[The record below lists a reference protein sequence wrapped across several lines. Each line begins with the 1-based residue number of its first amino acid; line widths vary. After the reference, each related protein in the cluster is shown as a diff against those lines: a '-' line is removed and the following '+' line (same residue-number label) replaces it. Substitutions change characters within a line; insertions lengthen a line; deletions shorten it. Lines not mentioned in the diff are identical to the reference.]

1 MIKPKYDMLWKGL
14 MEELM
19 GDLLLFVEPEIGK
32 ELDLER
38 GFEFLDK
45 ELVEMFPE
53 PEKPSNTKVVDKLVK
68 VFLRDGSE
76 RWMLLHIE
84 VQGNNEKGFA
94 RRMFEY
100 YIRIFSKHSRP
111 VAAIAVMTGKDG
123 KKMPAAY
130 EDRCLWM
137 RTRYEYKTLCITD
150 YPDEE
155 LKESMNPF
163 AAVMLVAKEVL
174 LRVKGTKEDRDN
186 VLYEHKVLVASLLKE
201 RMAVYGE
208 DKTKVMMSFLNNYV
222 VFKTPEINLKFMER
236 TDELF
241 ERKNTMGYFEQLAEI
256 RRQEGRQEG
265 RKEGVREGLEKAVR
279 KLLANTELS
288 PEKIAELMEVPVALV
303 KKIKDELSR

>member
-1 MIKPKYDMLWKGL
+1 

-19 GDLLLFVEPEIGK
+19 RDLLLFVDPGIGR

-76 RWMLLHIE
+76 RWMLLHVE
-84 VQGNNEKGFA
+84 VQGNNERDFA

-100 YIRIFSKHSRP
+100 YIRIFSKHGRP
-111 VAAIAVMTGKDG
+111 IAAIAVMTGKDG

-130 EDRCLWM
+130 VDRCLWT
-137 RTRYEYKTLCITD
+137 RTQYEYKTLCITD
-150 YPDEE
+150 YPDEQLE
-155 LKESMNPF
+155 ASMNPF
-163 AAVMLVAKEVL
+163 AAVLLVAKEVL
-174 LRVKGTKEDRDN
+174 LRGKGAKEDRDN
-186 VLYEHKVLVASLLKE
+186 VLYAHKELVASLLSK

-208 DKTKVMMSFLNNYV
+208 NKIKVMMSFLNNYV

-256 RRQEGRQEG
+256 RREEVRQEG
-265 RKEGVREGLEKAVR
+265 VQEGLEKAVR
-279 KLLANTELS
+279 NLLVNSEFS
-288 PEKIAELMEVPVALV
+288 PAKIAELMEMPVALV
-303 KKIKDELSR
+303 EKIKRQLRAK